1 MNIKN
6 IKNLLLSAAVSTA
19 ALGLTSCNDLL
30 DMKPISQITPGAYY
44 QNADQLAAYL
54 NNYYDSYLQMP
65 YSGSMS
71 HSWGQWNEGKAK
83 SDWDTDIYCW
93 GGGNTQLFANNHW
106 EVSSGKVLQGHYNGV
121 RVYNYFINTV
131 KKQIENGTLTAS
143 EEVNNYLGEAYFFRA
158 LVYFRMMALYGDLP
172 VITEVLPDEN
182 EAIVENSKRTPR
194 NEVARFILSDLDKA
208 IEMCY
213 PRSKFNGQRVNREAA
228 LLIKSRVALFEGT
241 FEKYHRGSGRVP
253 GDANWPGAKMAYNQG
268 KTFNQEAEVKF
279 FLSEAM
285 KAAQEV
291 ADNAELAENNH
302 KIDPVYGDKDA
313 WNPYFNLF
321 SQPSLANVQEAL
333 MWKQYNKDLG
343 FYHLTGH
350 SMVTGQ
356 NTGFTRSFIQT
367 FLMKNGLP
375 IYANN
380 SGYHGDVKLNDVKAD
395 RDERLQLFMWGE
407 TTPTYCDPN
416 MTGVKEGEPL
426 PIYLPEP
433 NVEES
438 KYADHITNTDAS
450 TRCITG
456 YQQRKYYTYDAE
468 QTRYSEQSTTNACPI
483 MRSAEALLNYMEAD
497 YELNGRLDSKSQ
509 EYWRTLRTRAG
520 VDTDFQ
526 KTIDATDLSKEMDF
540 GRYSGTK
547 LVDKTLY
554 NIRRE
559 RVTELFSEG
568 LRFADLIRWRG
579 FDNMLTTKWIPE
591 GCNFWDNMYKHY
603 DPEIKCNGEN
613 DAVVS
618 AKSLGKYLRPY
629 SKSMQPANELKDG
642 YKWHEAY
649 YLYPIGITD
658 IRTAS
663 ADRSLENSNLYQNLY
678 WPVSA
683 GGHAEK

>member
-1 MNIKN
+1 MNIIN
-6 IKNLLLSAAVSTA
+6 IKNLLLGAAVTTA
-19 ALGLTSCNDLL
+19 AFGLTSCNDLL

-54 NNYYDSYLQMP
+54 NIYYDSYLQMP

-93 GGGNTQLFANNHW
+93 GGGNTSLFADDHW
-106 EVSSGKVLQGHYNGV
+106 EVSSGKALQGYYGGV

-131 KKQIENGTLTAS
+131 LKQIENGTLPNS
-143 EEVNNYLGEAYFFRA
+143 EDVKNYLGEAYFFRA
-158 LVYFRMMALYGDLP
+158 LVYFRIMALYGDIP
-172 VITEVLPDEN
+172 VITEVLPDEDN
-182 EAIVENSKRTPR
+182 VIVENSKRTPR

-213 PRSKFNGQRVNREAA
+213 TRSKFNGQRVNREAA
-228 LLIKSRVALFEGT
+228 QLIKSRIALFEGT

-253 GDANWPGAKMAYNQG
+253 GDANWPGAKMSYNQG

-279 FLSEAM
+279 FLTEAM
-285 KAAQEV
+285 NAAKEV
-291 ADNAELAENNH
+291 ADNADLAENNH
-302 KIDPVYGDKDA
+302 KIDPVYGDKDD

-321 SQPSLANVQEAL
+321 SQPSLANVNEAL

-367 FLMKNGLP
+367 FLMKNGMP
-375 IYANN
+375 IYADN
-380 SGYHGDVKLNDVKAD
+380 SGYHGDVTLDNVKAD

-407 TTPTYCDPN
+407 STPTYCDPE
-416 MTGVKEGEPL
+416 MTGVEAGKPL
-426 PIYLPEP
+426 PVYM
-433 NVEES
+433 EEDETD
-438 KYADHITNTDAS
+438 AAHITNTDAS

-540 GRYSGTK
+540 GRYSGTQ

-579 FDNMLTTKWIPE
+579 FDNMLTTKWVPE

-618 AKSLGKYLRPY
+618 SKSLGKYLRPY

-663 ADRSLENSNLYQNLY
+663 PDRSLENSNLYQNPY

>member
-1 MNIKN
+1 MKFIN
-6 IKNLLLSAAVSTA
+6 IKNLLLGAAVTTA
-19 ALGLTSCNDLL
+19 AFGLTSCNDLL

-54 NNYYDSYLQMP
+54 NNYYDSYLEMP

-93 GGGNTQLFANNHW
+93 GGGSTQRFADDHW
-106 EVSSGKVLQGHYNGV
+106 EVSSGKVLQGYYGGV

-131 KKQIENGTLTAS
+131 LKQIENGTLPNS
-143 EEVNNYLGEAYFFRA
+143 EDVKNYLGEAYFFRA
-158 LVYFRMMALYGDLP
+158 LVYFRIMALYGDIP
-172 VITEVLPDEN
+172 VITEVLPDEDN
-182 EAIVENSKRTPR
+182 VIVENSKRTPR

-213 PRSKFNGQRVNREAA
+213 TRSKFNGQRVNREAA
-228 LLIKSRVALFEGT
+228 LLIKSRIALFEGT

-253 GDANWPGAKMAYNQG
+253 GDANWPGAKMSYNQG

-279 FLSEAM
+279 FLTEA
-285 KAAQEV
+285 KNAAKEV
-291 ADNAELAENNH
+291 ADNADLAENNH
-302 KIDPVYGDKDA
+302 KIDPVYGDKDD

-321 SQPSLANVQEAL
+321 SQPSLANVNEAL

-367 FLMKNGLP
+367 FLMKNGMP
-375 IYANN
+375 IYADN
-380 SGYHGDVKLNDVKAD
+380 SGYHGDVTLDNVKAD

-407 TTPTYCDPN
+407 STPTYCDPE
-416 MTGVKEGEPL
+416 MTGVEAGKPL
-426 PIYLPEP
+426 PVYM
-433 NVEES
+433 EEDETD
-438 KYADHITNTDAS
+438 AAHITNTDAS

-579 FDNMLTTKWIPE
+579 FDNMLTTKWVPE

-618 AKSLGKYLRPY
+618 SKSLGKYLRPY

-663 ADRSLENSNLYQNLY
+663 PDRSLENSNLYQNPY

-683 GGHAEK
+683 GGHVEK

>member
-1 MNIKN
+1 MNIIN
-6 IKNLLLSAAVSTA
+6 IKNLLLGAAVTTA
-19 ALGLTSCNDLL
+19 AFGLTSCNDLL

-93 GGGNTQLFANNHW
+93 GGGNTALFADDHW
-106 EVSSGKVLQGHYNGV
+106 EVSSGKALQGYYGGV

-131 KKQIENGTLTAS
+131 LKQIENGTLPNS
-143 EEVNNYLGEAYFFRA
+143 EEVKNYLGEAYFFRA
-158 LVYFRMMALYGDLP
+158 LVYFRIMALYGDIP

-182 EAIVENSKRTPR
+182 NVIVENSKRTPR

-213 PRSKFNGQRVNREAA
+213 TRSKFNGQRVNREAA
-228 LLIKSRVALFEGT
+228 QLIKSRIALFEGT

-253 GDANWPGAKMAYNQG
+253 GDANWPGAKMSYNQG

-279 FLSEAM
+279 FLTEAM
-285 KAAQEV
+285 NAAKEV
-291 ADNAELAENNH
+291 ADNADLAENNH
-302 KIDPVYGDKDA
+302 KIDPVYGDKDD

-321 SQPSLANVQEAL
+321 SQPSLANVNEAL

-367 FLMKNGLP
+367 FLMKNGMP
-375 IYANN
+375 IYADN
-380 SGYHGDVKLNDVKAD
+380 SGYHGDVTLDNVKAD
-395 RDERLQLFMWGE
+395 RDERLQLFVWGE
-407 TTPTYCDPN
+407 STPTYSDPD
-416 MTGVKEGEPL
+416 MTGVESGKPL
-426 PIYLPEP
+426 PVYM
-433 NVEES
+433 EEDETD
-438 KYADHITNTDAS
+438 AAHITNTDAS

-540 GRYSGTK
+540 GRYSGTQ

-629 SKSMQPANELKDG
+629 SKSMQAANELKDG

>member
-1 MNIKN
+1 MNIIN
-6 IKNLLLSAAVSTA
+6 IKNLLLGAAVTTA
-19 ALGLTSCNDLL
+19 AFGLTSCNDLL

-93 GGGNTQLFANNHW
+93 GGGSTQRFADDHW
-106 EVSSGKVLQGHYNGV
+106 EVSSGKALQGYYGGV

-131 KKQIENGTLTAS
+131 LKQIENGTLPNS
-143 EEVNNYLGEAYFFRA
+143 EDVKNYLGEAYFFRA
-158 LVYFRMMALYGDLP
+158 LVYFRIMALYGDIP
-172 VITEVLPDEN
+172 VITEVLPDEDN
-182 EAIVENSKRTPR
+182 VIVENSKRTPR

-213 PRSKFNGQRVNREAA
+213 TRSKFNGQRVNREAA
-228 LLIKSRVALFEGT
+228 QLIKSRIALFEGT

-253 GDANWPGAKMAYNQG
+253 GDANWPGAKMSYNQG

-279 FLSEAM
+279 FLTEA
-285 KAAQEV
+285 KNAAKEV
-291 ADNAELAENNH
+291 ADNADLAENNH
-302 KIDPVYGDKDA
+302 KIDPVYGDKDD

-321 SQPSLANVQEAL
+321 SQPSLANVNEAL

-367 FLMKNGLP
+367 FLMKNGMP
-375 IYANN
+375 IYADN
-380 SGYHGDVKLNDVKAD
+380 SGYHGDVTLDNVKAD

-407 TTPTYCDPN
+407 STPTYCDPE
-416 MTGVKEGEPL
+416 MTGVEAGKPL
-426 PIYLPEP
+426 PVYM
-433 NVEES
+433 EEDETD
-438 KYADHITNTDAS
+438 AAHITNTDAS

-540 GRYSGTK
+540 GRYSGTQ

-579 FDNMLTTKWIPE
+579 FDNMLTTKWVPE

-618 AKSLGKYLRPY
+618 SKSLGKYLRPY

-663 ADRSLENSNLYQNLY
+663 PDRSLENSNLYQNPY

>member
-1 MNIKN
+1 MNIIN
-6 IKNLLLSAAVSTA
+6 IKNLLLGAAVTTA
-19 ALGLTSCNDLL
+19 AFGLTSCNDLL

-54 NNYYDSYLQMP
+54 NNYYDSYLEMP

-93 GGGNTQLFANNHW
+93 GGGSTQRFADDHW
-106 EVSSGKVLQGHYNGV
+106 EVSSGKVLQSYYGGV

-131 KKQIENGTLTAS
+131 LKQIENGTLPNS
-143 EEVNNYLGEAYFFRA
+143 EDVKNYLGEAYFFRA
-158 LVYFRMMALYGDLP
+158 LVYFRIMALYGDIP
-172 VITEVLPDEN
+172 VITEVLPDEDN
-182 EAIVENSKRTPR
+182 VIVENSKRTPR

-213 PRSKFNGQRVNREAA
+213 TRSKFNGQRVNREAA
-228 LLIKSRVALFEGT
+228 QLIKSRIALFEGT

-253 GDANWPGAKMAYNQG
+253 GDANWPGAKMSYNQG

-279 FLSEAM
+279 FLTEAM
-285 KAAQEV
+285 NAAKEV
-291 ADNAELAENNH
+291 ADNADLAENNH
-302 KIDPVYGDKDA
+302 KIDPVYGDKDD

-321 SQPSLANVQEAL
+321 SQPSLANVNEAL

-367 FLMKNGLP
+367 FLMKNGMP
-375 IYANN
+375 IYADN
-380 SGYHGDVKLNDVKAD
+380 SGYHGDVTLDNVKAD

-407 TTPTYCDPN
+407 STPTYCDPE
-416 MTGVKEGEPL
+416 MTGVEAGKPL
-426 PIYLPEP
+426 PVYM
-433 NVEES
+433 EEDETD
-438 KYADHITNTDAS
+438 AAHITNTDAS

-579 FDNMLTTKWIPE
+579 FDNMLTTKWVPE

-678 WPVSA
+678 WPVAA

>member
-1 MNIKN
+1 MNIIN
-6 IKNLLLSAAVSTA
+6 IKNLLLGAAVTTA
-19 ALGLTSCNDLL
+19 AFGLTSCNDLL

-54 NNYYDSYLQMP
+54 NNYYDSYLEMP

-93 GGGNTQLFANNHW
+93 GGGNTSLFADDHW
-106 EVSSGKVLQGHYNGV
+106 EVSSGKALQGYYGGV

-131 KKQIENGTLTAS
+131 LKQIENGTLPNS
-143 EEVNNYLGEAYFFRA
+143 EDVKNYLGEAYFFRA
-158 LVYFRMMALYGDLP
+158 LVYFRIMALYGDIP
-172 VITEVLPDEN
+172 VITEVLPDEDN
-182 EAIVENSKRTPR
+182 VIVENSKRTPR
-194 NEVARFILSDLDKA
+194 NELARFILSDLDKA

-213 PRSKFNGQRVNREAA
+213 TRSKFNGQRVNREAA
-228 LLIKSRVALFEGT
+228 LLIKSRIALFEGT

-253 GDANWPGAKMAYNQG
+253 GDANWPGAKMSYNQG

-279 FLSEAM
+279 FLTEA
-285 KAAQEV
+285 KNAAKEV
-291 ADNAELAENNH
+291 ADNADLAENNH
-302 KIDPVYGDKDA
+302 KIDPVYGDKDD

-321 SQPSLANVQEAL
+321 SQPSLANVNEAL

-367 FLMKNGLP
+367 FLMKNGMP
-375 IYANN
+375 IYADN
-380 SGYHGDVKLNDVKAD
+380 SGYHGDVTLDNVKAD

-407 TTPTYCDPN
+407 STPTYCDPE
-416 MTGVKEGEPL
+416 MTGVEAGKPL
-426 PIYLPEP
+426 PGYM
-433 NVEES
+433 EEDETD
-438 KYADHITNTDAS
+438 AAHITNTDAS

-540 GRYSGTK
+540 GRYSGTQ

-579 FDNMLTTKWIPE
+579 FDNMLTTKWVPE

-618 AKSLGKYLRPY
+618 SKSLGKYLRPY

-663 ADRSLENSNLYQNLY
+663 PDRSLENSNLYQNPY

>member
-1 MNIKN
+1 MNIIN
-6 IKNLLLSAAVSTA
+6 IKNLLLGAAVTTA
-19 ALGLTSCNDLL
+19 AFGLTSCNDLL

-93 GGGNTQLFANNHW
+93 GGGNTSLFADDHW
-106 EVSSGKVLQGHYNGV
+106 EVSSGKALQGYYGGV

-131 KKQIENGTLTAS
+131 LKQIENGTLPNS
-143 EEVNNYLGEAYFFRA
+143 EDVKNYLGEAYFFRA
-158 LVYFRMMALYGDLP
+158 LVYFRIMALYGDIP

-182 EAIVENSKRTPR
+182 NVIVENSKRTPR

-213 PRSKFNGQRVNREAA
+213 TRSKFNGQRVNREAA
-228 LLIKSRVALFEGT
+228 QLIKSRIALFEGT

-253 GDANWPGAKMAYNQG
+253 GDANWPGAKMSYNQG

-279 FLSEAM
+279 FLTEAM
-285 KAAQEV
+285 NAAKEV
-291 ADNAELAENNH
+291 ADNADLAENNH
-302 KIDPVYGDKDA
+302 KIDPVYGDKDD

-321 SQPSLANVQEAL
+321 SQPSLANVNEAL

-367 FLMKNGLP
+367 FLMKNGMP
-375 IYANN
+375 IYADN
-380 SGYHGDVKLNDVKAD
+380 SGYHGDVTLDNVKAD

-407 TTPTYCDPN
+407 STPTYCDPE
-416 MTGVKEGEPL
+416 MTGVEAGKPL
-426 PIYLPEP
+426 PVYM
-433 NVEES
+433 EEDETD
-438 KYADHITNTDAS
+438 AAHITNTDAS

-497 YELNGRLDSKSQ
+497 YELNDRLDSKSQ

-540 GRYSGTK
+540 GRYSGTQ

-579 FDNMLTTKWIPE
+579 FDNMLTTKWVPE

-663 ADRSLENSNLYQNLY
+663 ADRSLENSNLYQNPY
-678 WPVSA
+678 WPVAA

>member
-1 MNIKN
+1 MNIIN
-6 IKNLLLSAAVSTA
+6 IKNLLLGAAVTTA
-19 ALGLTSCNDLL
+19 AFGLTSCNDLL

-54 NNYYDSYLQMP
+54 NNYYDSYLEMP

-93 GGGNTQLFANNHW
+93 GGGSTQRFADDHW
-106 EVSSGKVLQGHYNGV
+106 EVSSGKVLQGYYGGV

-131 KKQIENGTLTAS
+131 LKQIENGTLPNS
-143 EEVNNYLGEAYFFRA
+143 EDVKNYLGEAYFFRA
-158 LVYFRMMALYGDLP
+158 LVYFRIMALYGDIP
-172 VITEVLPDEN
+172 VITEVLPDEDN
-182 EAIVENSKRTPR
+182 VIVENSKRTPR

-213 PRSKFNGQRVNREAA
+213 TRSKFNGQRVNREAA
-228 LLIKSRVALFEGT
+228 QLIKSRIALFEGT
-241 FEKYHRGSGRVP
+241 FEIYHRGSGRVP
-253 GDANWPGAKMAYNQG
+253 GDANWPGAKMSYNQG

-279 FLSEAM
+279 FLTEAM
-285 KAAQEV
+285 NAAKEV
-291 ADNAELAENNH
+291 ADNADLAENNH
-302 KIDPVYGDKDA
+302 KIDPVYGDKDD

-321 SQPSLANVQEAL
+321 SQPSLANVNEAL

-367 FLMKNGLP
+367 FLMKNGMP
-375 IYANN
+375 IYADN
-380 SGYHGDVKLNDVKAD
+380 SGYHGDVTLDNVKAD

-407 TTPTYCDPN
+407 STPTYCDPE
-416 MTGVKEGEPL
+416 MTGVEAGKPL
-426 PIYLPEP
+426 PVYM
-433 NVEES
+433 EEDETD
-438 KYADHITNTDAS
+438 AAHITNTDAS

-540 GRYSGTK
+540 GRYSGTQ

-579 FDNMLTTKWIPE
+579 FDNMLTTKWVPE

-618 AKSLGKYLRPY
+618 SKSLGKYLRPY

-663 ADRSLENSNLYQNLY
+663 PDRSLENSNLYQNPY

>member
-1 MNIKN
+1 MNIIN
-6 IKNLLLSAAVSTA
+6 IKNLLLGAAVTTA
-19 ALGLTSCNDLL
+19 AFGLTSCNDLL

-93 GGGNTQLFANNHW
+93 GGGNTSLFADDHW
-106 EVSSGKVLQGHYNGV
+106 EVSSGKALQGYYGGV

-131 KKQIENGTLTAS
+131 LKQIENGTLPNS
-143 EEVNNYLGEAYFFRA
+143 EDVKNYLGEAYFFRA
-158 LVYFRMMALYGDLP
+158 LVYFRIMALYGDIP

-182 EAIVENSKRTPR
+182 NVIVENSKRTPR

-213 PRSKFNGQRVNREAA
+213 TRSKFNGQRVNREAA
-228 LLIKSRVALFEGT
+228 QLIKSRIALFEGT

-253 GDANWPGAKMAYNQG
+253 GDANWPGAKMSYNQG

-279 FLSEAM
+279 FLTEAM
-285 KAAQEV
+285 NAAKEV
-291 ADNAELAENNH
+291 ADNADLAENNH
-302 KIDPVYGDKDA
+302 KIDPVYGDKDD

-321 SQPSLANVQEAL
+321 SQPSLANVNEAL

-367 FLMKNGLP
+367 FLMKNGMP
-375 IYANN
+375 IYADN
-380 SGYHGDVKLNDVKAD
+380 SGYHGDVTLDNVKAD

-407 TTPTYCDPN
+407 STPTYCDPE
-416 MTGVKEGEPL
+416 MTGVEAGKPL
-426 PIYLPEP
+426 PVYM
-433 NVEES
+433 EEDETD
-438 KYADHITNTDAS
+438 AAHITNTDAS

-579 FDNMLTTKWIPE
+579 FDNMLTTKWVPE

-663 ADRSLENSNLYQNLY
+663 ADRSLENSNLYQNPY

>member
-1 MNIKN
+1 MNIIN
-6 IKNLLLSAAVSTA
+6 IKNLLLGAAVTTA
-19 ALGLTSCNDLL
+19 AFGLTSCNDLL

-54 NNYYDSYLQMP
+54 NNYYDSYLEMP

-93 GGGNTQLFANNHW
+93 GGGNTSLFADDHW
-106 EVSSGKVLQGHYNGV
+106 EVSSGKALQGYYGGV

-131 KKQIENGTLTAS
+131 LKQIENGTLPNS
-143 EEVNNYLGEAYFFRA
+143 EDVKNYLGEAYFFRA
-158 LVYFRMMALYGDLP
+158 LVYFRIMALYGDIP
-172 VITEVLPDEN
+172 VITEVLPDEDN
-182 EAIVENSKRTPR
+182 VIVENSKRTPR

-213 PRSKFNGQRVNREAA
+213 TRSKFNGQRVNREAA
-228 LLIKSRVALFEGT
+228 LLIKSRIALFEGT

-253 GDANWPGAKMAYNQG
+253 GDANWPGAKMSYNQG

-279 FLSEAM
+279 FLTEAM
-285 KAAQEV
+285 NAAKEV
-291 ADNAELAENNH
+291 ADNADLAENNH
-302 KIDPVYGDKDA
+302 KIDPVYGDKDD

-321 SQPSLANVQEAL
+321 SQPSLANVNEAL

-367 FLMKNGLP
+367 FLMKNGMP
-375 IYANN
+375 IYADN
-380 SGYHGDVKLNDVKAD
+380 SGYHGDVTLDNVKAD

-407 TTPTYCDPN
+407 STPTYCDPE
-416 MTGVKEGEPL
+416 MTGVEAGKPL
-426 PIYLPEP
+426 PVYM
-433 NVEES
+433 EEDETD
-438 KYADHITNTDAS
+438 AAHITNTDAS

-540 GRYSGTK
+540 GRYSGTQ

-579 FDNMLTTKWIPE
+579 FDNMLTTKWVPE

-663 ADRSLENSNLYQNLY
+663 PDRSLENSNLYQNPY

>member
-1 MNIKN
+1 MNIIN
-6 IKNLLLSAAVSTA
+6 IKNLLLGAAVTTA
-19 ALGLTSCNDLL
+19 AFGLTSCNDLL

-54 NNYYDSYLQMP
+54 NNYYDSYLEMP

-93 GGGNTQLFANNHW
+93 GGGSTQRFADDHW
-106 EVSSGKVLQGHYNGV
+106 EVSSGKVLQSYYGGV

-131 KKQIENGTLTAS
+131 LKQIENGTLPNS
-143 EEVNNYLGEAYFFRA
+143 EDVKNYLGEAYFFRA
-158 LVYFRMMALYGDLP
+158 LVYFRIMALYGDIP
-172 VITEVLPDEN
+172 VITEVLPDEDN
-182 EAIVENSKRTPR
+182 VIVENSKRTPR

-213 PRSKFNGQRVNREAA
+213 TRSKFNGQRVNREAA
-228 LLIKSRVALFEGT
+228 QLIKSRIALFEGT

-253 GDANWPGAKMAYNQG
+253 GDANWPGAKMSYNQG

-279 FLSEAM
+279 FLTEAM
-285 KAAQEV
+285 NAAKEV
-291 ADNAELAENNH
+291 ADNADLAENNH
-302 KIDPVYGDKDA
+302 KIDPVYGDKDD

-321 SQPSLANVQEAL
+321 SQPSLANVNEAL

-367 FLMKNGLP
+367 FLMKNGMP
-375 IYANN
+375 IYADN
-380 SGYHGDVKLNDVKAD
+380 SGYHGDVTLDNVKAD

-407 TTPTYCDPN
+407 STPTYCDPE
-416 MTGVKEGEPL
+416 MTGVEAGKPL
-426 PIYLPEP
+426 PVYM
-433 NVEES
+433 EEDETD
-438 KYADHITNTDAS
+438 AAHITNTDAS

-540 GRYSGTK
+540 GRYSGTQ

-579 FDNMLTTKWIPE
+579 FDNMLTTKWVPE

-618 AKSLGKYLRPY
+618 SKSLGKYLRPY

-663 ADRSLENSNLYQNLY
+663 PDRSLENSNLYQNPY

-683 GGHAEK
+683 GGHAER

>member
-1 MNIKN
+1 MNIIN
-6 IKNLLLSAAVSTA
+6 IKNLLLGAAVTTA
-19 ALGLTSCNDLL
+19 AFGLTSCNDLL

-93 GGGNTQLFANNHW
+93 GGGNTSLFADDHW
-106 EVSSGKVLQGHYNGV
+106 EVSSGKALQGYYGGV

-131 KKQIENGTLTAS
+131 LKQIENGTLPNS
-143 EEVNNYLGEAYFFRA
+143 EDVKNYLGEAYFFRA
-158 LVYFRMMALYGDLP
+158 LVYFRIMALYGDIP

-182 EAIVENSKRTPR
+182 NVIVENSKRTPR

-213 PRSKFNGQRVNREAA
+213 TRSKFNGQRVNREAA
-228 LLIKSRVALFEGT
+228 QLIKSRIALFEGT

-253 GDANWPGAKMAYNQG
+253 GDANWPGAKMSYNQG

-279 FLSEAM
+279 FLTEAM
-285 KAAQEV
+285 NAAKEV
-291 ADNAELAENNH
+291 ADNADLAENNH
-302 KIDPVYGDKDA
+302 KIDPVYGDKDD

-321 SQPSLANVQEAL
+321 SQPSLANVNEAL

-367 FLMKNGLP
+367 FLMKNGMP
-375 IYANN
+375 IYADN
-380 SGYHGDVKLNDVKAD
+380 SGYHGDVTLDNVKAD

-407 TTPTYCDPN
+407 STPTYCDPE
-416 MTGVKEGEPL
+416 MTGVEAGKPL
-426 PIYLPEP
+426 PVYM
-433 NVEES
+433 EEDETD
-438 KYADHITNTDAS
+438 AAHITNTDAS

-540 GRYSGTK
+540 GRYSGTQ

>member
-1 MNIKN
+1 MNIIN
-6 IKNLLLSAAVSTA
+6 IKNLLLGAAVTTA
-19 ALGLTSCNDLL
+19 AFGLTSCNDLL

-93 GGGNTQLFANNHW
+93 GGGNTSLFADDHW
-106 EVSSGKVLQGHYNGV
+106 EVSSGKALQGYYGGV

-131 KKQIENGTLTAS
+131 LKQIENGTLPNS
-143 EEVNNYLGEAYFFRA
+143 EDVKNYLGEAYFFRA
-158 LVYFRMMALYGDLP
+158 LVYFRIMALYGDIP

-182 EAIVENSKRTPR
+182 NVIVENSKRTPR

-213 PRSKFNGQRVNREAA
+213 TRSKFNGQRVNREAA
-228 LLIKSRVALFEGT
+228 QLIKSRIALFEGT

-279 FLSEAM
+279 FLAEAM
-285 KAAQEV
+285 KAAKEV
-291 ADNAELAENNH
+291 ADNAGLAENNH
-302 KIDPVYGDKDA
+302 KIDPVYGDKDD

-321 SQPSLANVQEAL
+321 SQPSLANVNEAL

-367 FLMKNGLP
+367 FLMKNGMP
-375 IYANN
+375 IYADN
-380 SGYHGDVKLNDVKAD
+380 SGYHGDVTLDNVKAD

-407 TTPTYCDPN
+407 STPTYCDPE
-416 MTGVKEGEPL
+416 MTGVEAGKPL
-426 PIYLPEP
+426 PVYM
-433 NVEES
+433 EEDETD
-438 KYADHITNTDAS
+438 AAHITNTDAS

-579 FDNMLTTKWIPE
+579 FDNMLTTKWVPE

-603 DPEIKCNGEN
+603 PADIKCNGET
-613 DAVVS
+613 DAVIS
-618 AKSLGKYLRPY
+618 SKSLSKYVRPY
-629 SKSMQPANELKDG
+629 SKSMNANNELRDG

-678 WPVSA
+678 WPVAA

>member
-1 MNIKN
+1 MNIIN
-6 IKNLLLSAAVSTA
+6 IKNLLLGAAVTTA
-19 ALGLTSCNDLL
+19 AFGLTSCNDLL

-54 NNYYDSYLQMP
+54 NNYYDSYLEMP

-93 GGGNTQLFANNHW
+93 GGGSTQRFADDHW
-106 EVSSGKVLQGHYNGV
+106 EVSSGKVLQGYYGGV

-131 KKQIENGTLTAS
+131 LKQIENGTLPNS
-143 EEVNNYLGEAYFFRA
+143 EDVKNYLGEAYFFRA
-158 LVYFRMMALYGDLP
+158 LVYFRIMALYGDIP
-172 VITEVLPDEN
+172 VITEVLPDEDN
-182 EAIVENSKRTPR
+182 VIVENSKRTPR

-213 PRSKFNGQRVNREAA
+213 TRSKFNGQRVNREAA
-228 LLIKSRVALFEGT
+228 QLIKSRIALFEGT

-253 GDANWPGAKMAYNQG
+253 GDANWPGAKMSYNQG

-279 FLSEAM
+279 FLTEAM
-285 KAAQEV
+285 KAAKEV
-291 ADNAELAENNH
+291 ADNAGLAENNH
-302 KIDPVYGDKDA
+302 KIDPVYGDKDD

-321 SQPSLANVQEAL
+321 SQPSLANVNEAL

-367 FLMKNGLP
+367 FLMKNGMP
-375 IYANN
+375 IYADN
-380 SGYHGDVKLNDVKAD
+380 SGYHGDVTLDNVKAD

-407 TTPTYCDPN
+407 STPTYSDPE
-416 MTGVKEGEPL
+416 MTGVEAGKPL
-426 PIYLPEP
+426 PVYM
-433 NVEES
+433 EEDETD
-438 KYADHITNTDAS
+438 AAHITNTDAS

-520 VDTDFQ
+520 VDPDFQ

-540 GRYSGTK
+540 GRYSGTQ

-603 DPEIKCNGEN
+603 PADIKCNGEN

-618 AKSLGKYLRPY
+618 SKSLGKYLRPY

-663 ADRSLENSNLYQNLY
+663 ADRSLENSNLYQNPY

>member
-1 MNIKN
+1 MNIIN
-6 IKNLLLSAAVSTA
+6 IKNLLLGAAVTTA
-19 ALGLTSCNDLL
+19 AFGLTSCNDLL
-30 DMKPISQITPGAYY
+30 DMKPISQITPGSYY

-54 NNYYDSYLQMP
+54 NNYYDSYLEMP

-93 GGGNTQLFANNHW
+93 GGGNTSLFANDHW
-106 EVSSGKVLQGHYNGV
+106 EVSSGKALQGYYGGV

-131 KKQIENGTLTAS
+131 LKQIENGTLPNS
-143 EEVNNYLGEAYFFRA
+143 EDVKNYLGEAYFFRA
-158 LVYFRMMALYGDLP
+158 LVYFRIMALYGDIP
-172 VITEVLPDEN
+172 VITEVLPDEDN
-182 EAIVENSKRTPR
+182 VIVENSKRTPR

-213 PRSKFNGQRVNREAA
+213 TRSKFNGQRVNREAA
-228 LLIKSRVALFEGT
+228 LLIKSRIALFEGT

-253 GDANWPGAKMAYNQG
+253 GDANWPGAKMSYNQG

-279 FLSEAM
+279 FLTEA
-285 KAAQEV
+285 KNAAKEV
-291 ADNAELAENNH
+291 ADNADLAENNH
-302 KIDPVYGDKDA
+302 KIDPVYGDKDD

-321 SQPSLANVQEAL
+321 SQPSLANVNEAL

-367 FLMKNGLP
+367 FLMKNGMP
-375 IYANN
+375 IYADN
-380 SGYHGDVKLNDVKAD
+380 SGYHGDVTLDNVKAD

-407 TTPTYCDPN
+407 STPTYCDPE
-416 MTGVKEGEPL
+416 MTGVEAGKPL
-426 PIYLPEP
+426 PVYM
-433 NVEES
+433 EEDETD
-438 KYADHITNTDAS
+438 AAHITNTDAS

-540 GRYSGTK
+540 GRYSGTQ

-579 FDNMLTTKWIPE
+579 FDNMLTTKWVPE

-618 AKSLGKYLRPY
+618 SKSLGKYLRPY

-663 ADRSLENSNLYQNLY
+663 PDRSLENSNLYQNPY

>member
-1 MNIKN
+1 MNIIN
-6 IKNLLLSAAVSTA
+6 IKNLLLGAAVTTA
-19 ALGLTSCNDLL
+19 AFGLTSCNDLL

-54 NNYYDSYLQMP
+54 NNYYDSYLEMP

-93 GGGNTQLFANNHW
+93 GGGNTSLFADDHW
-106 EVSSGKVLQGHYNGV
+106 EVSSGKALQGYYGGV

-131 KKQIENGTLTAS
+131 LKQIENGTLPNS
-143 EEVNNYLGEAYFFRA
+143 EDVKNYLGEAYFFRA
-158 LVYFRMMALYGDLP
+158 LVYFRIMALYGDIP
-172 VITEVLPDEN
+172 VITEVLPDEDN
-182 EAIVENSKRTPR
+182 VIVENSKRTPR

-213 PRSKFNGQRVNREAA
+213 TRSKFNGQRVNREAA
-228 LLIKSRVALFEGT
+228 LLIKSRIALFEGT

-253 GDANWPGAKMAYNQG
+253 GDANWPGAKMSYNQG

-279 FLSEAM
+279 FLTEA
-285 KAAQEV
+285 KNAAKEV
-291 ADNAELAENNH
+291 ADNADLAENNH
-302 KIDPVYGDKDA
+302 KIDPVYGDKDD

-321 SQPSLANVQEAL
+321 SQPSLANVNEAL

-367 FLMKNGLP
+367 FLMKNGMP
-375 IYANN
+375 IYADN
-380 SGYHGDVKLNDVKAD
+380 SGYHGDVTLDNVKAD

-407 TTPTYCDPN
+407 STPTYCDPE
-416 MTGVKEGEPL
+416 MTGVEAGKPL
-426 PIYLPEP
+426 PVYM
-433 NVEES
+433 EEDETD
-438 KYADHITNTDAS
+438 AAHITNTDAS

-540 GRYSGTK
+540 GRYSGTQ

-579 FDNMLTTKWIPE
+579 FGNMLTTKWVPE

-618 AKSLGKYLRPY
+618 SKSLGKYLRPY

-663 ADRSLENSNLYQNLY
+663 PDRSLENSNLYQNPY

>member
-1 MNIKN
+1 MNIIN
-6 IKNLLLSAAVSTA
+6 IKNLLLGAAVTTA
-19 ALGLTSCNDLL
+19 AFGLTSCNDLL

-93 GGGNTQLFANNHW
+93 GGGNTALFADDHW
-106 EVSSGKVLQGHYNGV
+106 EVSSGKALQGYYGGV

-131 KKQIENGTLTAS
+131 LKQIENGTLPNS
-143 EEVNNYLGEAYFFRA
+143 EEVKNYLGEAYFFRA
-158 LVYFRMMALYGDLP
+158 LVYFRIMALYGDIP

-182 EAIVENSKRTPR
+182 NVIVENSKRTPR

-213 PRSKFNGQRVNREAA
+213 TRSKFNGQRVNREAA
-228 LLIKSRVALFEGT
+228 QLIKSRIALFEGT

-253 GDANWPGAKMAYNQG
+253 GDANWPGAKMSYNQG

-279 FLSEAM
+279 FLTEAM
-285 KAAQEV
+285 NAAKEV
-291 ADNAELAENNH
+291 ADNADLAENNH
-302 KIDPVYGDKDA
+302 KIDPVYGDKDD

-321 SQPSLANVQEAL
+321 SQPSLANVNEAL

-356 NTGFTRSFIQT
+356 NTGFTRSFVQT
-367 FLMKNGLP
+367 FLMKNGMP
-375 IYANN
+375 IYADN
-380 SGYHGDVKLNDVKAD
+380 SGYHGDVTLDNVKAD

-407 TTPTYCDPN
+407 STPTYSDPD
-416 MTGVKEGEPL
+416 MTGVESGKPL
-426 PIYLPEP
+426 PVYM
-433 NVEES
+433 EEDETD
-438 KYADHITNTDAS
+438 AAHITNTDAS

-540 GRYSGTK
+540 GRYSGTQ

-629 SKSMQPANELKDG
+629 SKSMQAANELKDG

>member
-131 KKQIENGTLTAS
+131 NEQIKNGTLTAS
-143 EEVNNYLGEAYFFRA
+143 EEVNNYLGEAHFFRA

-208 IEMCY
+208 IAMCY

-285 KAAQEV
+285 KAAKEV
-291 ADNAELAENNH
+291 ADNAGLAENNH

-433 NVEES
+433 NVAD
-438 KYADHITNTDAS
+438 KAYADHITNTDAS

-497 YELNGRLDSKSQ
+497 YELNGRLDANSQ
-509 EYWRTLRTRAG
+509 GYWKALRTRAG
-520 VDTDFQ
+520 VDPDFQ
-526 KTIDATDLSKEMDF
+526 KTIDATDLAQEMDF
-540 GRYSGTK
+540 GRYSGTQ

-568 LRFADLIRWRG
+568 LRFADLVRWRG
-579 FDNMLTTKWIPE
+579 FDNMLTTKWVPE
-591 GCNFWDNMYKHY
+591 GCNFWDNMYKY
-603 DPEIKCNGEN
+603 YSPDIKCNGEN

-618 AKSLGKYLRPY
+618 SKSLGKYLRPY
-629 SKSMQPANELKDG
+629 SKNMQNANELKDG
-642 YKWHEAY
+642 YNWHEAY
-649 YLYPIGITD
+649 YLYPIGVTD

-663 ADRSLENSNLYQNLY
+663 ADRSIENSNLYQNPY
-678 WPVSA
+678 WPVTA

>member
-1 MNIKN
+1 MNIIN
-6 IKNLLLSAAVSTA
+6 IKNLLLGAAVTTA
-19 ALGLTSCNDLL
+19 AFGLTSCNDLL

-93 GGGNTQLFANNHW
+93 GGGNTSLFADDHW
-106 EVSSGKVLQGHYNGV
+106 EVSSGKALQGYYGGV

-131 KKQIENGTLTAS
+131 LKQIENGTLPNS
-143 EEVNNYLGEAYFFRA
+143 EEVKNYLGEAYFFRA
-158 LVYFRMMALYGDLP
+158 LVYFRIMALYGDIP

-182 EAIVENSKRTPR
+182 NVIVENSKRTPR

-213 PRSKFNGQRVNREAA
+213 TRSKFNGQRVNREAA
-228 LLIKSRVALFEGT
+228 QLIKSRIALFEGT

-253 GDANWPGAKMAYNQG
+253 GDANWPGAKMSYNQG

-279 FLSEAM
+279 FLTEAM
-285 KAAQEV
+285 NAAKEV
-291 ADNAELAENNH
+291 ADNADLAENNH
-302 KIDPVYGDKDA
+302 KIDPVYGDKDD

-321 SQPSLANVQEAL
+321 SQPSLANVNEAL

-367 FLMKNGLP
+367 FLMKNGMP
-375 IYANN
+375 IYADN
-380 SGYHGDVKLNDVKAD
+380 SGYHGDVTLDNVKAD

-407 TTPTYCDPN
+407 STPTYSDPD
-416 MTGVKEGEPL
+416 MTGVESGKPL
-426 PIYLPEP
+426 PVYM
-433 NVEES
+433 EEDETD
-438 KYADHITNTDAS
+438 AAHITNTDAS

-509 EYWRTLRTRAG
+509 GYWRTLRTRAG

-540 GRYSGTK
+540 GRYSGTQ

-629 SKSMQPANELKDG
+629 SKSMQAANELKDG

>member
-1 MNIKN
+1 MNIIN
-6 IKNLLLSAAVSTA
+6 IKNLLLGAAVTTA
-19 ALGLTSCNDLL
+19 AFGLTSCNDLL

-54 NNYYDSYLQMP
+54 NNYYDSYLEMP

-93 GGGNTQLFANNHW
+93 GGGNTSLFADDHW
-106 EVSSGKVLQGHYNGV
+106 EVSSGKDLQGYYGGV

-131 KKQIENGTLTAS
+131 LKQIENGTLPNS
-143 EEVNNYLGEAYFFRA
+143 EDVKNYLGEAYFFRA
-158 LVYFRMMALYGDLP
+158 LVYFRIMALYGDIP
-172 VITEVLPDEN
+172 VITEVLPDEDN
-182 EAIVENSKRTPR
+182 VIVENSKRTPR

-213 PRSKFNGQRVNREAA
+213 TRSKFNGQRVNREAA
-228 LLIKSRVALFEGT
+228 LLIKSRIALFEGT

-253 GDANWPGAKMAYNQG
+253 GDANWPGAKMSYNQG

-279 FLSEAM
+279 FLTEA
-285 KAAQEV
+285 KNAAKEV
-291 ADNAELAENNH
+291 ADNADLAENNH
-302 KIDPVYGDKDA
+302 KIDPVYGDKDD

-321 SQPSLANVQEAL
+321 SQPSLANVNEAL

-367 FLMKNGLP
+367 FLMKNGMP
-375 IYANN
+375 IYADN
-380 SGYHGDVKLNDVKAD
+380 SGYHGDVTLDNVKAD

-407 TTPTYCDPN
+407 STPTYCDPE
-416 MTGVKEGEPL
+416 MTGVEAGKPL
-426 PIYLPEP
+426 PVYM
-433 NVEES
+433 EEDETD
-438 KYADHITNTDAS
+438 AAHITNTDAS

-540 GRYSGTK
+540 GRYSGTQ

-579 FDNMLTTKWIPE
+579 FDNMLTTKWVPE

-618 AKSLGKYLRPY
+618 SKSLGKYLRPY

-663 ADRSLENSNLYQNLY
+663 PDRSLENSNLYQNPY

>member
-1 MNIKN
+1 MNIIN
-6 IKNLLLSAAVSTA
+6 IKNLLLGAAVTTA
-19 ALGLTSCNDLL
+19 AFGLTSCNDLL

-54 NNYYDSYLQMP
+54 NNYYDSYLEMP

-93 GGGNTQLFANNHW
+93 GGGNTSLFADDHW
-106 EVSSGKVLQGHYNGV
+106 EVSSGKALQGYYGGV

-131 KKQIENGTLTAS
+131 LKQIENGTLPNS
-143 EEVNNYLGEAYFFRA
+143 EDVKNYLGESYFFRA
-158 LVYFRMMALYGDLP
+158 LVYFRIMALYGDIP
-172 VITEVLPDEN
+172 VITEVLPDEDN
-182 EAIVENSKRTPR
+182 VIVENSKRTPR

-213 PRSKFNGQRVNREAA
+213 TRSKFNGQRVNREAA
-228 LLIKSRVALFEGT
+228 QLIKSRIALFEGT

-253 GDANWPGAKMAYNQG
+253 GDANWPGAKMSYNQG

-279 FLSEAM
+279 FLTEAM
-285 KAAQEV
+285 NAAKEV
-291 ADNAELAENNH
+291 ADNADLAENNH
-302 KIDPVYGDKDA
+302 KIDPVYGDKDD

-321 SQPSLANVQEAL
+321 SQPSLANVNEAL

-367 FLMKNGLP
+367 FLMKNGMP
-375 IYANN
+375 IYADN
-380 SGYHGDVKLNDVKAD
+380 SGYHGDVTLDNVKAD

-407 TTPTYCDPN
+407 STPTYCDPE
-416 MTGVKEGEPL
+416 MTGVEAGKPL
-426 PIYLPEP
+426 PVYM
-433 NVEES
+433 EEDETD
-438 KYADHITNTDAS
+438 AAHITNTDAS

-540 GRYSGTK
+540 GRYSGTQ

-579 FDNMLTTKWIPE
+579 FDNMLTTKWVPE

-618 AKSLGKYLRPY
+618 SKSLGKYLRPY

-663 ADRSLENSNLYQNLY
+663 PDRSLENSNLYQNPY

>member
-1 MNIKN
+1 MKFIN
-6 IKNLLLSAAVSTA
+6 IKNLLLGAAVTTA
-19 ALGLTSCNDLL
+19 TFGLTSCNDLL
-30 DMKPISQITPGAYY
+30 DMKPINQITPEAYY
-44 QNADQLAAYL
+44 QNAEQLAAYL
-54 NNYYDSYLQMP
+54 NYYYDSYLEMP
-65 YSGSMS
+65 FSGSMS

-93 GGGNTQLFANNHW
+93 GGGSTQRFADEHW
-106 EVSSGKVLQGHYNGV
+106 EVSSGKVFQGYYNGA
-121 RVYNYFINTV
+121 RIYNHIINTIQ
-131 KKQIENGTLTAS
+131 KQIGNGTLPNS
-143 EEVNNYLGEAYFFRA
+143 EEVKNYLGEAHFFRA
-158 LVYFRMMALYGDLP
+158 LVYYRLLALYGDVP
-172 VITEVLPDEN
+172 VITEVLPDEDN
-182 EAIVENSKRTPR
+182 VIVENSKRIPR

-228 LLIKSRVALFEGT
+228 LLIKSRIALFEGT

-279 FLSEAM
+279 FLAEAM
-285 KAAQEV
+285 KAAKEV
-291 ADNAELAENNH
+291 ADNAGLAENNH

-321 SQPSLANVQEAL
+321 SQPSLANVNEAL
-333 MWKQYNKDLG
+333 MWKQYSKEHG
-343 FYHLTGH
+343 IMHLTGH

-356 NTGFTRSFIQT
+356 NTGFTRSFVQT

-375 IYANN
+375 IYADN
-380 SGYHGDVKLNDVKAD
+380 SGYHGDVTLDNVKAD

-407 TTPTYCDPN
+407 STPTYTDPT
-416 MTGVKEGEPL
+416 MTDVKKDQPL
-426 PIYLPEP
+426 PVYLP
-433 NVEES
+433 
-438 KYADHITNTDAS
+438 ADETEASHITNTEAA

-468 QTRYSEQSTTNACPI
+468 QTKYSEQSTTNACPL

-540 GRYSGTK
+540 GRYSGTQ

-603 DPEIKCNGEN
+603 PADIKCNGET
-613 DAVVS
+613 DAVIS
-618 AKSLGKYLRPY
+618 SKSLSKYVRPY
-629 SKSMQPANELKDG
+629 SKSMNANNELRDG

>member
-1 MNIKN
+1 MNIIN
-6 IKNLLLSAAVSTA
+6 IKNLLLGAAVTTA
-19 ALGLTSCNDLL
+19 AFGLTSCNDLL

-54 NNYYDSYLQMP
+54 NNYYDSYLEMP

-93 GGGNTQLFANNHW
+93 GGGNTSLFADDHW
-106 EVSSGKVLQGHYNGV
+106 EVSSGKALQGYYGGV

-131 KKQIENGTLTAS
+131 LKQIENGTLPNS
-143 EEVNNYLGEAYFFRA
+143 EDVKNYLGEAYFFRA
-158 LVYFRMMALYGDLP
+158 LVYFRIMALYGDIP
-172 VITEVLPDEN
+172 VITEVLPDEDN
-182 EAIVENSKRTPR
+182 VIVENSKRTPR

-213 PRSKFNGQRVNREAA
+213 TRSKFNGQRVNREAA
-228 LLIKSRVALFEGT
+228 LLIKSRIALFEGT

-253 GDANWPGAKMAYNQG
+253 GDANWPGAKMSYNQG

-279 FLSEAM
+279 FLTEA
-285 KAAQEV
+285 KNAAKEV
-291 ADNAELAENNH
+291 ADNADLAENNH
-302 KIDPVYGDKDA
+302 KIDPVYGDKDD

-321 SQPSLANVQEAL
+321 SQPSLANVNEAL

-367 FLMKNGLP
+367 FLMKNGMP
-375 IYANN
+375 IYADN
-380 SGYHGDVKLNDVKAD
+380 SGYHGDVTLDNVKAD

-407 TTPTYCDPN
+407 STPTYCDPE
-416 MTGVKEGEPL
+416 MTGVEAGKPL
-426 PIYLPEP
+426 PVYM
-433 NVEES
+433 EEDETD
-438 KYADHITNTDAS
+438 AAHITNTDAS

-540 GRYSGTK
+540 GRYSGTQ

-579 FDNMLTTKWIPE
+579 FDNMLTTKWVPE

-603 DPEIKCNGEN
+603 PADIKCNGET
-613 DAVVS
+613 DAVIS
-618 AKSLGKYLRPY
+618 SKSLGKYLRPY

-663 ADRSLENSNLYQNLY
+663 PDRSLENSNLYQNPY

>member
-1 MNIKN
+1 MNIIN
-6 IKNLLLSAAVSTA
+6 IKNLLLGAAVTTA
-19 ALGLTSCNDLL
+19 AFGLTSCNDLL

-54 NNYYDSYLQMP
+54 NNYYDSYLEMP

-93 GGGNTQLFANNHW
+93 GGGNTSLFADDHW
-106 EVSSGKVLQGHYNGV
+106 EVSSGKALQGYYGGV

-131 KKQIENGTLTAS
+131 LKQIENGTLPNS
-143 EEVNNYLGEAYFFRA
+143 EDVKNYLGEAYFFRA
-158 LVYFRMMALYGDLP
+158 LVYFRIMALYGDIP
-172 VITEVLPDEN
+172 VITEVLPDEDN
-182 EAIVENSKRTPR
+182 VIVENSKRTPR

-213 PRSKFNGQRVNREAA
+213 TRSKFNGQRVNREAA
-228 LLIKSRVALFEGT
+228 LLIKSRIALFEGT

-253 GDANWPGAKMAYNQG
+253 GDANWPGAKMSYNQG
-268 KTFNQEAEVKF
+268 KTFNQEAEVMF
-279 FLSEAM
+279 FLTEA
-285 KAAQEV
+285 KNAAKEV
-291 ADNAELAENNH
+291 ADNADLAENNH
-302 KIDPVYGDKDA
+302 KIDPVYGDKDD

-321 SQPSLANVQEAL
+321 SQPSLANVNEAL

-367 FLMKNGLP
+367 FLMKNGMP
-375 IYANN
+375 IYADN
-380 SGYHGDVKLNDVKAD
+380 SGYHGDVTLDNVKAD

-407 TTPTYCDPN
+407 STPTYCDPE
-416 MTGVKEGEPL
+416 MTGVEAGKPL
-426 PIYLPEP
+426 PVYM
-433 NVEES
+433 EEDETD
-438 KYADHITNTDAS
+438 AAHITNTDAS

-540 GRYSGTK
+540 GRYSGTQ

-579 FDNMLTTKWIPE
+579 FDNMLTTKWVPE

-618 AKSLGKYLRPY
+618 SKSLGKYLRPY

-663 ADRSLENSNLYQNLY
+663 PDRSLENSNLYQNPY

>member
-1 MNIKN
+1 MNIIN
-6 IKNLLLSAAVSTA
+6 IKNLLLGAAVTTA
-19 ALGLTSCNDLL
+19 AFGLTSCNDLL

-93 GGGNTQLFANNHW
+93 GGGNTSLFADDHW
-106 EVSSGKVLQGHYNGV
+106 EVSSGKALQGYYGGV

-131 KKQIENGTLTAS
+131 LKQIENGTLPNS
-143 EEVNNYLGEAYFFRA
+143 EDVKNYLGEAYFFRA
-158 LVYFRMMALYGDLP
+158 LVYFRIMALYGDIP

-182 EAIVENSKRTPR
+182 NVIVENSKRTPR

-213 PRSKFNGQRVNREAA
+213 TRSKFNGQRVNREAA
-228 LLIKSRVALFEGT
+228 QLIKSRIALFEGT

-253 GDANWPGAKMAYNQG
+253 GDANWPGAKMSYNQG

-279 FLSEAM
+279 FLTEAM
-285 KAAQEV
+285 NAAKEV
-291 ADNAELAENNH
+291 ADNADLAENNH
-302 KIDPVYGDKDA
+302 KIDPVYGDKDD

-321 SQPSLANVQEAL
+321 SQPSLANVNEAL

-367 FLMKNGLP
+367 FLMKNGMP
-375 IYANN
+375 IYADN
-380 SGYHGDVKLNDVKAD
+380 SGYHGDVTLDNVKAD

-407 TTPTYCDPN
+407 STPTYCDPE
-416 MTGVKEGEPL
+416 MTGVEAGKPL
-426 PIYLPEP
+426 PVYM
-433 NVEES
+433 EEDETD
-438 KYADHITNTDAS
+438 AAHITNTDAS

-540 GRYSGTK
+540 GRYSGTQ

-579 FDNMLTTKWIPE
+579 FDNMLTTKWVPE

-618 AKSLGKYLRPY
+618 SKSLGKYLRPY

-663 ADRSLENSNLYQNLY
+663 PDRSLENSNLYQNPY

>member
-1 MNIKN
+1 MKFIN
-6 IKNLLLSAAVSTA
+6 IKNLLLGAAVTTA
-19 ALGLTSCNDLL
+19 TFGLTSCNDLL
-30 DMKPISQITPGAYY
+30 DMKPINQITPEAYY

-54 NNYYDSYLQMP
+54 NNYYDSYLEMP
-65 YSGSMS
+65 FSGSMS

-93 GGGNTQLFANNHW
+93 GGGSTQRFADEHW
-106 EVSSGKVLQGHYNGV
+106 EVSSGKVLQGYYNGV
-121 RVYNYFINTV
+121 RIYNLFINTV
-131 KKQIENGTLTAS
+131 QKQIDNGTLPNS
-143 EEVNNYLGEAYFFRA
+143 EDVKNYLGEAYFFRA
-158 LVYFRMMALYGDLP
+158 LVYYRLLALYGDVP
-172 VITEVLPDEN
+172 VITEVLPDEDN
-182 EAIVENSKRTPR
+182 VIVENSKRTPR

-213 PRSKFNGQRVNREAA
+213 TRSKFNGQRVNREAA
-228 LLIKSRVALFEGT
+228 QLIKSRIALFEGT

-253 GDANWPGAKMAYNQG
+253 GDANWPGAKMSYNQG

-279 FLSEAM
+279 FLTEAM
-285 KAAQEV
+285 NAAKEV
-291 ADNAELAENNH
+291 ADNANLAENNH

-321 SQPSLANVQEAL
+321 SQPSLANVNEAL
-333 MWKQYNKDLG
+333 MWKQYSKEHSIM
-343 FYHLTGH
+343 HLTGH

-380 SGYHGDVKLNDVKAD
+380 SGYHGDVTLDNVKAD

-407 TTPTYCDPN
+407 STPTYTDPTMPN
-416 MTGVKEGEPL
+416 VKEDQPL
-426 PIYLPEP
+426 PVYLP
-433 NVEES
+433 
-438 KYADHITNTDAS
+438 ADETEASHITNTEAA

-468 QTRYSEQSTTNACPI
+468 QTKYSELSTTNACPL

-540 GRYSGTK
+540 GRYSGTQ

-603 DPEIKCNGEN
+603 PADIKCNGET
-613 DAVVS
+613 DAVIS
-618 AKSLGKYLRPY
+618 SKSLSKYVRPY
-629 SKSMQPANELKDG
+629 SKSMNANNELRDG

-663 ADRSLENSNLYQNLY
+663 ADRSLENSNLYQNPY

>member
-1 MNIKN
+1 MKFIN
-6 IKNLLLSAAVSTA
+6 IKNLLLGAAVTTA
-19 ALGLTSCNDLL
+19 AFGLTSCNDLL

-54 NNYYDSYLQMP
+54 NNYYDSYLEMP

-93 GGGNTQLFANNHW
+93 GGGNTSLFADDHW
-106 EVSSGKVLQGHYNGV
+106 EVSSGKALHGYYGGV

-131 KKQIENGTLTAS
+131 LKQIENGTLPNS
-143 EEVNNYLGEAYFFRA
+143 EDVKNYLGEAYFFRA
-158 LVYFRMMALYGDLP
+158 LVYFRIMALYGDIP
-172 VITEVLPDEN
+172 VITEVLPDEDN
-182 EAIVENSKRTPR
+182 VIVENSKRTPR

-213 PRSKFNGQRVNREAA
+213 TRSKFNGQRVNREAA
-228 LLIKSRVALFEGT
+228 LLSKSRIALFEGT

-253 GDANWPGAKMAYNQG
+253 GDANWPGAKMSYNQG

-279 FLSEAM
+279 FLTEA
-285 KAAQEV
+285 KNAAKEV
-291 ADNAELAENNH
+291 ADNADLAENNH
-302 KIDPVYGDKDA
+302 KIDPVYGDKDD

-321 SQPSLANVQEAL
+321 SQPSLANVNEAL

-367 FLMKNGLP
+367 FLMKNGMP
-375 IYANN
+375 IYADN
-380 SGYHGDVKLNDVKAD
+380 SGYHGDVTLDNVKAD

-407 TTPTYCDPN
+407 STPTYCDPE
-416 MTGVKEGEPL
+416 MTGVEAGKPL
-426 PIYLPEP
+426 PVYM
-433 NVEES
+433 EEDETD
-438 KYADHITNTDAS
+438 AAHITNTDAS

-540 GRYSGTK
+540 GRYSGTQ

-603 DPEIKCNGEN
+603 PADIKCNGET
-613 DAVVS
+613 DAVIS
-618 AKSLGKYLRPY
+618 SKSLSKYVRPY
-629 SKSMQPANELKDG
+629 SKSMNANNELRDG

-663 ADRSLENSNLYQNLY
+663 ADRSLENSNLYQNPY

>member
-1 MNIKN
+1 MNIIN
-6 IKNLLLSAAVSTA
+6 IKNLLLGAAVTTA
-19 ALGLTSCNDLL
+19 AFGLTSCNDLL

-54 NNYYDSYLQMP
+54 NNYYDSYLEMP

-93 GGGNTQLFANNHW
+93 GGGSTQRFADDHW
-106 EVSSGKVLQGHYNGV
+106 EVSSGKVLQGYYGGV

-131 KKQIENGTLTAS
+131 LKQIENGTLPNS
-143 EEVNNYLGEAYFFRA
+143 EDVKNYLGEAYFFRA
-158 LVYFRMMALYGDLP
+158 LVYFRIMALYGDIP
-172 VITEVLPDEN
+172 VITEVLPDEDN
-182 EAIVENSKRTPR
+182 VIVENSKRTPR

-213 PRSKFNGQRVNREAA
+213 TRSKFNGQRVNREAA
-228 LLIKSRVALFEGT
+228 LLIKSRIALFEGT

-253 GDANWPGAKMAYNQG
+253 GDANWPGAKMSYNQG

-279 FLSEAM
+279 FLTEA
-285 KAAQEV
+285 KNAAKEV
-291 ADNAELAENNH
+291 ADNADLAENNH
-302 KIDPVYGDKDA
+302 KIDPVYGDKDD

-321 SQPSLANVQEAL
+321 SQPSLANVNEAL

-367 FLMKNGLP
+367 FLMKNGMP
-375 IYANN
+375 IYADN
-380 SGYHGDVKLNDVKAD
+380 SGYHGDVTLDNVKAD

-407 TTPTYCDPN
+407 STPTYCDPE
-416 MTGVKEGEPL
+416 MTGVEAGKPL
-426 PIYLPEP
+426 PVYM
-433 NVEES
+433 EEDETD
-438 KYADHITNTDAS
+438 AAHITNTDAS

-540 GRYSGTK
+540 GRYSGTQ

-579 FDNMLTTKWIPE
+579 FDNMLTTKWVPE

-618 AKSLGKYLRPY
+618 SKSLGKYLRPY

-663 ADRSLENSNLYQNLY
+663 PDRSLENSNLYQNPY

>member
-1 MNIKN
+1 MNIIN
-6 IKNLLLSAAVSTA
+6 IKNLLLGAAVTTA
-19 ALGLTSCNDLL
+19 AFGLTSCNDLL

-93 GGGNTQLFANNHW
+93 GGGNTALFADDHW
-106 EVSSGKVLQGHYNGV
+106 EVSSGKALQGYYGGV

-131 KKQIENGTLTAS
+131 LKQIENGTLPNS
-143 EEVNNYLGEAYFFRA
+143 EEVKNYLGEAYFFRA
-158 LVYFRMMALYGDLP
+158 LVYFRIMALYGDIP

-182 EAIVENSKRTPR
+182 NVIVENSKRTPR

-213 PRSKFNGQRVNREAA
+213 TRSKFNGQRVNREAA
-228 LLIKSRVALFEGT
+228 QLIKSRIALFEGT

-253 GDANWPGAKMAYNQG
+253 GDANWPGAKMSYNQG

-279 FLSEAM
+279 FLTEAM
-285 KAAQEV
+285 NAAKEV
-291 ADNAELAENNH
+291 ADNADLAENNH
-302 KIDPVYGDKDA
+302 KIDPVYGDKDD

-321 SQPSLANVQEAL
+321 SQPSLANVNEAL

-367 FLMKNGLP
+367 FLMKNGMP
-375 IYANN
+375 IYADN
-380 SGYHGDVKLNDVKAD
+380 SGYHGDVTLDNVKAD

-407 TTPTYCDPN
+407 STPTYSDPD
-416 MTGVKEGEPL
+416 MTGVESGKPL
-426 PIYLPEP
+426 PVYM
-433 NVEES
+433 EEDETD
-438 KYADHITNTDAS
+438 AAHITNTDAS

-540 GRYSGTK
+540 GRYSGTQ

-591 GCNFWDNMYKHY
+591 GCNFWDNMYRHY

-629 SKSMQPANELKDG
+629 SKSMQAANELKDG

-663 ADRSLENSNLYQNLY
+663 ADRSLESSNLYQNLY

>member
-1 MNIKN
+1 MKFIN
-6 IKNLLLSAAVSTA
+6 IKNLLLGEAVTTA
-19 ALGLTSCNDLL
+19 AFGLTSCNDLL

-93 GGGNTQLFANNHW
+93 GGGNTSLFADDHW
-106 EVSSGKVLQGHYNGV
+106 EVSSGKALQGYYGGV

-131 KKQIENGTLTAS
+131 LKQIENGTLPNS
-143 EEVNNYLGEAYFFRA
+143 EDVKNYLGEAYFFRA
-158 LVYFRMMALYGDLP
+158 LVYFRIMALYGDIP
-172 VITEVLPDEN
+172 VITEVLPDEDN
-182 EAIVENSKRTPR
+182 VIVENSKRTPR

-213 PRSKFNGQRVNREAA
+213 TRSKFNGQRVNREAA
-228 LLIKSRVALFEGT
+228 LLIKSRIALFEGT

-253 GDANWPGAKMAYNQG
+253 GDANWPGAKMSYNQG

-279 FLSEAM
+279 FLTEAM
-285 KAAQEV
+285 NAAKEV
-291 ADNAELAENNH
+291 ADNADLAENNH
-302 KIDPVYGDKDA
+302 KIDPVYGDKDD

-321 SQPSLANVQEAL
+321 SQPSLANVNEAL

-367 FLMKNGLP
+367 FLMKNGMP
-375 IYANN
+375 IYADN
-380 SGYHGDVKLNDVKAD
+380 SGYHGDVTLDNVKAD

-407 TTPTYCDPN
+407 STPTYCDPE
-416 MTGVKEGEPL
+416 MTGVEAGKPL
-426 PIYLPEP
+426 PVYM
-433 NVEES
+433 EEDETD
-438 KYADHITNTDAS
+438 AAHITNTDAS

-559 RVTELFSEG
+559 RVNELFSEG

-579 FDNMLTTKWIPE
+579 FDNMLTTKWVPE

-663 ADRSLENSNLYQNLY
+663 PDRSLENSNLYQNPY

>member
-1 MNIKN
+1 MNIIN
-6 IKNLLLSAAVSTA
+6 IKNLLLGAAVTTA
-19 ALGLTSCNDLL
+19 AFGLTSCNDLL

-93 GGGNTQLFANNHW
+93 GGGNTSLFADDHW
-106 EVSSGKVLQGHYNGV
+106 EVSSGKALQGYYGGV

-131 KKQIENGTLTAS
+131 LKQIENGTLPNS
-143 EEVNNYLGEAYFFRA
+143 EEVKNYLGEAYFFRA
-158 LVYFRMMALYGDLP
+158 LVYFRIMALYGDIP

-182 EAIVENSKRTPR
+182 NVIVENSKRTPR

-213 PRSKFNGQRVNREAA
+213 TRSKFNGQRVNREAA
-228 LLIKSRVALFEGT
+228 QLIKSRIALFEGT

-253 GDANWPGAKMAYNQG
+253 GDANWPGAKMSYNQG

-279 FLSEAM
+279 FLTEAM
-285 KAAQEV
+285 NAAKEV
-291 ADNAELAENNH
+291 ADNADLAENNH
-302 KIDPVYGDKDA
+302 KIDPVYGDKDD

-321 SQPSLANVQEAL
+321 SQPSLANVNEAL

-367 FLMKNGLP
+367 FLMKNGMP
-375 IYANN
+375 IYADN
-380 SGYHGDVKLNDVKAD
+380 SGYHGDVTLDNVKAD

-407 TTPTYCDPN
+407 STPTYSDPD
-416 MTGVKEGEPL
+416 MTGVESGKPL
-426 PIYLPEP
+426 PVYM
-433 NVEES
+433 EEDETD
-438 KYADHITNTDAS
+438 AAHITNTDAS

-540 GRYSGTK
+540 GRYSGTQ

-629 SKSMQPANELKDG
+629 SKSMQAANELKDG

>member
-1 MNIKN
+1 MNIIN
-6 IKNLLLSAAVSTA
+6 IKNLLLGAAVTTA
-19 ALGLTSCNDLL
+19 AFGLTSCNDLL

-93 GGGNTQLFANNHW
+93 GGGNTSLFADDHW
-106 EVSSGKVLQGHYNGV
+106 EVSSGKALQGYYGGV

-131 KKQIENGTLTAS
+131 LKQIENGTLPNS
-143 EEVNNYLGEAYFFRA
+143 EDVKNYLGEAYFFRA
-158 LVYFRMMALYGDLP
+158 LVYFRIMALYGDIP

-182 EAIVENSKRTPR
+182 NVIVENSKRTPR

-213 PRSKFNGQRVNREAA
+213 TRSKFNGQRVNREAA
-228 LLIKSRVALFEGT
+228 QLIKSRIALFEGT

-253 GDANWPGAKMAYNQG
+253 GDANWPGAKMSYNQG

-279 FLSEAM
+279 FLTEAM
-285 KAAQEV
+285 NAAKEV
-291 ADNAELAENNH
+291 ADNADLAENNH
-302 KIDPVYGDKDA
+302 KIDPVYGDKDD

-321 SQPSLANVQEAL
+321 SQPSLANVNEAL

-367 FLMKNGLP
+367 FLMKNGMP
-375 IYANN
+375 IYADN
-380 SGYHGDVKLNDVKAD
+380 SGYHGDVTLDNVKAD

-407 TTPTYCDPN
+407 STPTYCDPE
-416 MTGVKEGEPL
+416 MTGVEAGKPL
-426 PIYLPEP
+426 PVYM
-433 NVEES
+433 EEDETD
-438 KYADHITNTDAS
+438 AAHITNTDAS

-520 VDTDFQ
+520 IDTDFQ

-579 FDNMLTTKWIPE
+579 FDNMLTTKWVPE

>member
-1 MNIKN
+1 MNIIN
-6 IKNLLLSAAVSTA
+6 IKNLLLGAAVTTA
-19 ALGLTSCNDLL
+19 AFGLTSCNDLL

-93 GGGNTQLFANNHW
+93 GGGNTSLFADDHW
-106 EVSSGKVLQGHYNGV
+106 EVSSGKALQGYYGGV

-131 KKQIENGTLTAS
+131 LKQIENGTLPNS
-143 EEVNNYLGEAYFFRA
+143 EDVKNYLGEAYFFRA
-158 LVYFRMMALYGDLP
+158 LVYFRIMALYGDIP
-172 VITEVLPDEN
+172 VITEVLPDEDN
-182 EAIVENSKRTPR
+182 VIVENSKRTPR

-213 PRSKFNGQRVNREAA
+213 TRSKFNGQRVNREAA
-228 LLIKSRVALFEGT
+228 QLIKSRIALFEGT

-253 GDANWPGAKMAYNQG
+253 GDANWPGAKMSYNQG

-279 FLSEAM
+279 FLTEAM
-285 KAAQEV
+285 NAAKEV
-291 ADNAELAENNH
+291 ADNADLAENNH
-302 KIDPVYGDKDA
+302 KIDPVYGDKDD

-321 SQPSLANVQEAL
+321 SQPSLANVNEAL

-367 FLMKNGLP
+367 FLMKNGMP
-375 IYANN
+375 IYADN
-380 SGYHGDVKLNDVKAD
+380 SGYHGDVTLDNVKAD

-407 TTPTYCDPN
+407 STPTYCDPE
-416 MTGVKEGEPL
+416 MTGVEAGKPL
-426 PIYLPEP
+426 PVYM
-433 NVEES
+433 EEDETD
-438 KYADHITNTDAS
+438 AAHITNTDAS

-540 GRYSGTK
+540 GRYSGTQ

-579 FDNMLTTKWIPE
+579 FDNMLTTKWVPE

-618 AKSLGKYLRPY
+618 SKSLGKYLRPY

-663 ADRSLENSNLYQNLY
+663 PDRSLENSNLYQNPY

>member
-1 MNIKN
+1 MNIIN
-6 IKNLLLSAAVSTA
+6 IKNLLLGAAVTTA
-19 ALGLTSCNDLL
+19 AFGLTSCNDLL

-93 GGGNTQLFANNHW
+93 GGGNTSLFADDHW
-106 EVSSGKVLQGHYNGV
+106 EVSSGKVLQNYYGGV

-131 KKQIENGTLTAS
+131 LKQIENGTLPNS
-143 EEVNNYLGEAYFFRA
+143 EDVKNYLGEAYFFRA
-158 LVYFRMMALYGDLP
+158 LVYFRIMALYGDIP
-172 VITEVLPDEN
+172 VITEVLPDEDN
-182 EAIVENSKRTPR
+182 VIVENSKRTPR

-213 PRSKFNGQRVNREAA
+213 TRSKFNGQRVNREAA
-228 LLIKSRVALFEGT
+228 LLIKSRIALFEGT

-253 GDANWPGAKMAYNQG
+253 GDANWPGAKMSYNQG

-279 FLSEAM
+279 FLTEAM
-285 KAAQEV
+285 NAAKEV
-291 ADNAELAENNH
+291 ADNADLAENNH
-302 KIDPVYGDKDA
+302 KIDPVYGDKDD

-321 SQPSLANVQEAL
+321 SQPSLANVNEAL

-367 FLMKNGLP
+367 FLMKNGMP
-375 IYANN
+375 IYADN
-380 SGYHGDVKLNDVKAD
+380 SGYHGDVTLDNVKAD

-407 TTPTYCDPN
+407 STPTYCDPE
-416 MTGVKEGEPL
+416 MTGVEAGKPL
-426 PIYLPEP
+426 PVYM
-433 NVEES
+433 EEDETD
-438 KYADHITNTDAS
+438 AAHITNTDAS

-540 GRYSGTK
+540 GRYSGTQ

-579 FDNMLTTKWIPE
+579 FDNMLTTKWVPE

-618 AKSLGKYLRPY
+618 SKSLGKYLRPY

-663 ADRSLENSNLYQNLY
+663 PDRSLENSNLYQNPY

>member
-1 MNIKN
+1 MNIIN
-6 IKNLLLSAAVSTA
+6 IKNLLLGAAVTTA
-19 ALGLTSCNDLL
+19 AFGLTSCNDLL

-93 GGGNTQLFANNHW
+93 GGGNTSLFADDHW
-106 EVSSGKVLQGHYNGV
+106 EVSSGKALQGYYGGV

-131 KKQIENGTLTAS
+131 LKQIENGTLPNS
-143 EEVNNYLGEAYFFRA
+143 EDVKNYLGEAYFFRA
-158 LVYFRMMALYGDLP
+158 LVYFRIMALYGDIP

-182 EAIVENSKRTPR
+182 NVIVENSKRTPR

-213 PRSKFNGQRVNREAA
+213 TRSKFNGQRVNREAA
-228 LLIKSRVALFEGT
+228 QLIKSRIALFEGT

-253 GDANWPGAKMAYNQG
+253 GDANWPGAKMSYNQG

-279 FLSEAM
+279 FLTEAM
-285 KAAQEV
+285 KAAKEV
-291 ADNAELAENNH
+291 ADNAGLAENNH
-302 KIDPVYGDKDA
+302 KIDPVYGDKDD

-321 SQPSLANVQEAL
+321 SQPSLANVNEAL

-367 FLMKNGLP
+367 FLMKNGMP
-375 IYANN
+375 IYADN
-380 SGYHGDVKLNDVKAD
+380 SGYHGDVTLDNVKAD

-407 TTPTYCDPN
+407 STPTYCDPE
-416 MTGVKEGEPL
+416 MTGVEAGKPL
-426 PIYLPEP
+426 PVYM
-433 NVEES
+433 EEDETD
-438 KYADHITNTDAS
+438 AAHITNTDAS

-540 GRYSGTK
+540 GRYSGTQ

-579 FDNMLTTKWIPE
+579 FDNMLTTKWVPE

-663 ADRSLENSNLYQNLY
+663 ADRSLENSNLYQNPY

>member
-1 MNIKN
+1 MNIIN
-6 IKNLLLSAAVSTA
+6 IKNLLLGAAVTTA
-19 ALGLTSCNDLL
+19 AFGLTSCNDLL

-54 NNYYDSYLQMP
+54 NNYYDSYLEMP

-93 GGGNTQLFANNHW
+93 GGGNTSLFADDHW
-106 EVSSGKVLQGHYNGV
+106 EVSSGKALQGYYGGV

-131 KKQIENGTLTAS
+131 LKQIENGTLPNS
-143 EEVNNYLGEAYFFRA
+143 EDVKNYLGEAYFFRA
-158 LVYFRMMALYGDLP
+158 LVYFRIMALYGDIP
-172 VITEVLPDEN
+172 VITEVLPDEDN
-182 EAIVENSKRTPR
+182 VIVENSKRTPR
-194 NEVARFILSDLDKA
+194 NKVARFILSDLDKA

-213 PRSKFNGQRVNREAA
+213 TRSKFNGQRVNREAA
-228 LLIKSRVALFEGT
+228 QLIKSRIALFEGT

-253 GDANWPGAKMAYNQG
+253 GDANWPGAKMSYNQG

-279 FLSEAM
+279 FLTEA
-285 KAAQEV
+285 KNAAKEV
-291 ADNAELAENNH
+291 ADNADLAENNH
-302 KIDPVYGDKDA
+302 KIDPVYGDKDD

-321 SQPSLANVQEAL
+321 SQPSLANVNEAL

-367 FLMKNGLP
+367 FLMKNGMP
-375 IYANN
+375 IYADN
-380 SGYHGDVKLNDVKAD
+380 SGYHGDVTLDNVKAD

-407 TTPTYCDPN
+407 STPTYCDPE
-416 MTGVKEGEPL
+416 MTGVEAGKPL
-426 PIYLPEP
+426 PVYM
-433 NVEES
+433 EEDETD
-438 KYADHITNTDAS
+438 AAHITNTDAS

-540 GRYSGTK
+540 GRYSGTQ

-579 FDNMLTTKWIPE
+579 FDNMLTTKWVPE

-618 AKSLGKYLRPY
+618 SKSLGKYLRPY

-663 ADRSLENSNLYQNLY
+663 PDRSLENSNLYQNPY